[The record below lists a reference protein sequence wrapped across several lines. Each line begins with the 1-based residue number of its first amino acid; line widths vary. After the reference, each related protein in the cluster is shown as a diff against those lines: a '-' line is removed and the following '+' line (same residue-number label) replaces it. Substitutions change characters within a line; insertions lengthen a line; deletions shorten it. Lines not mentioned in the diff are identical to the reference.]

1 MKPKLNL
8 EHFIVLELL
17 KYKQFLERRKKVQ
30 IKDIAMRRLISLFVV
45 EKRKRNEG
53 TFMTVSQK
61 GKPEVVEIKNGSY
74 RGWVRYC
81 EYYCRLKWGDIIATV
96 DWWRTKKGK
105 KGNILFIVGQEDKLW
120 K

>member
-17 KYKQFLERRKKVQ
+17 KYKQFLERKKKVL
-30 IKDIAMRRLISLFVV
+30 IKDIAVRRLISLFVV

-53 TFMTVSQK
+53 TFLVVLK
-61 GKPEVVEIKNGSY
+61 GKPRVVKMKDGSV
-74 RGWVRYC
+74 RGWGKYR
-81 EYYCRLKWGDIIATV
+81 EYYCILQNGDIIATV
-96 DWWRTKKGK
+96 DWWRTEEGK
-105 KGNILFIVGQEDKLW
+105 RGNVLFIVGQGVEIW